1 MRSGETNGR
10 GEGEVGELGG
20 SMGGER
26 EGNCREGEGEG
37 RVIMEMEMESEGRVW
52 DNISRRR
59 V

>member
-1 MRSGETNGR
+1 MSGR

-26 EGNCREGEGEG
+26 EREW
-37 RVIMEMEMESEGRVW
+37 RVIVEMEMESEGRVW